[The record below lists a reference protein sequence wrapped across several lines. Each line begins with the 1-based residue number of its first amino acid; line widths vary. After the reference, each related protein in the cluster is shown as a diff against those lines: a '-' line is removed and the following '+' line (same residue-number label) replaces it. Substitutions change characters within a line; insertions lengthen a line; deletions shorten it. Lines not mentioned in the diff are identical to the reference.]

1 MRAAVGDRRGMD
13 AGPLLDPAGEL
24 CLPAIRAH
32 IEERTR
38 SAGRPP
44 IRRRGRNARRMRRA
58 QRVAT
63 GWSQPL
69 AAVGPGT
76 RRLLESRGF
85 RPDLS
90 IDVSPL
96 ASGIRRRE
104 DPRSGPECR
113 SSPGNP
119 GLARRYLAQTRTAS
133 SCPRINAPRHT
144 TLIGSQWPWRCA
156 V

>member
-38 SAGRPP
+38 SARRPP
-44 IRRRGRNARRMRRA
+44 IRRKRPLCSPHAPSS
-58 QRVAT
+58 RVAT
-63 GWSQPL
+63 GRSQPL
-69 AAVGPGT
+69 AAVGAGM
-76 RRLLESRGF
+76 RRLLESRGEV

-90 IDVSPL
+90 INVSSL
-96 ASGIRRRE
+96 ATSIRRRE

-119 GLARRYLAQTRTAS
+119 GLAILGANLHRQFMS
-133 SCPRINAPRHT
+133 
-144 TLIGSQWPWRCA
+144 
-156 V
+156 